1 MKQKGTI
8 KLVNNQGFLLKTV
21 DTDLEHGMNYLE
33 LDAEDVSDGALLMS
47 LTLEDGSILFRRLIK
62 IR

>member
-1 MKQKGTI
+1 
-8 KLVNNQGFLLKTV
+8 VNNQGFLLKTV